1 MISIKLNLTKLTHV
15 RKMFKDKE
23 GNETECLVIPID
35 KNKLQRST
43 KEGYDNV
50 YYDLAAFELKEPR
63 RNDNGN
69 LTQTHLVK
77 RSLSKQ
83 ERDNMSQEEKNELPI
98 IGNLV
103 DLDKFGNKQNE
114 TPNDAGGG
122 QVFGTDTNDLP
133 F

>member
-1 MISIKLNLTKLTHV
+1 MISIKLNLTKLVHV
-15 RKMFKDKE
+15 KQKRKDKE
-23 GNETECLVIPID
+23 GNEVECLIIPID

-43 KEGYDNV
+43 KEGYNNV
-50 YYDLAAFELKEPR
+50 YWDLVAFELKEPR

-69 LTQTHLVK
+69 LSQTHLVK
-77 RSLSKQ
+77 RSLSKE
-83 ERDNMSQEEKNELPI
+83 ERDKMSQEEKNELPI

-103 DLDKFGNKQNE
+103 DFDKFSSRQDE

-122 QVFGTDTNDLP
+122 KVFESDEDDLP